1 MKMTFDQFIDNPLG
15 KNSAVLTIAARQSIL
30 DSYSKKWDVIML
42 RENGNINHYFYHD
55 EKHNAYYAHFK
66 IPSETVKNFY
76 YDTVIK
82 FTADAKVGEA
92 GKDLF
97 KYSVQ
102 FYSNDPSFVYTYAY
116 VFKKNGMFIDE
127 LSDKMSRDALRKA
140 PKVKNPHQNTG
151 YVKTIVFAYLLMKN
165 KKYNDRSTFKGSAAS
180 YTKGHLSGNIE
191 SADIKIKNRQEK
203 HPEDEVEGRKR
214 NEIPEKVKEKEKVT
228 KGLATLG
235 NTHVI
240 KPKTGTIS
248 SVNKGI
254 GHLKTNKN
262 IGHFNP
268 KNKK

>member
-15 KNSAVLTIAARQSIL
+15 RNSAVLTIAARKSIL

-42 RENGNINHYFYHD
+42 RENGNINHSFYHD

-76 YDTVIK
+76 YDVVIK
-82 FTADAKVGEA
+82 FTADAKVGEG

-97 KYSVQ
+97 KYAVQ

-127 LSDKMSRDALRKA
+127 LSERMSREALRKP

-165 KKYNDRSTFKGSAAS
+165 KKYNDRTIFRGSAATYS
-180 YTKGHLSGNIE
+180 KGRLLGNVE
-191 SADIKIKNRQEK
+191 NADIKIKSRQEK

-214 NEIPEKVKEKEKVT
+214 NEVPEKVKEREKAS
-228 KGLATLG
+228 KGLAILG

-240 KPKTGTIS
+240 KPVKSTIGTS
-248 SVNKGI
+248 KGI
-254 GHLKTNKN
+254 GHFKTNKG